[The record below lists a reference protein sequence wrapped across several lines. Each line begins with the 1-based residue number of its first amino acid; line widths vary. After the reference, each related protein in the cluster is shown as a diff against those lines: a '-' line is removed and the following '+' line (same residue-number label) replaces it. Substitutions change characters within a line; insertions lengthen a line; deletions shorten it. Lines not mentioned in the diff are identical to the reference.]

1 VLEAPLIG
9 VKCSAAVDFSAN
21 GGRYRRG
28 AADEQPEGTGSI
40 LLELA
45 GLSRH
50 FGGLNVIDG
59 LDLSVAEGEIVGI
72 IGPNGAGKSTLFNLI
87 GGNLAPNA
95 GRIVYA
101 KNDITAMN
109 TWDRCR
115 LGIGRT
121 FQIPKPFHQMSV
133 FENVLTAAVHGG
145 GMPVGHAKER
155 TRTVLEQT
163 GLWRRQ
169 DLAAGRLSLLDL
181 KRLELAKALAVA
193 PKLLLLDELAG
204 GLTEAEC
211 NSLLDIVREVHGRGT
226 TVIWIE
232 HVIRVLRRVATR
244 MAVLYGGT
252 ILSSGSPD
260 AVLSDARV
268 KEIYLGTEANSG
280 DVGE

>member
-1 VLEAPLIG
+1 M
-9 VKCSAAVDFSAN
+9 
-21 GGRYRRG
+21 
-28 AADEQPEGTGSI
+28 

-59 LDLSVAEGEIVGI
+59 LDLTVAEGEIVGI

-87 GGNLAPNA
+87 GGNLAPND
-95 GRIVYA
+95 GRIVYGGR
-101 KNDITAMN
+101 DITGMT

-121 FQIPKPFHQMSV
+121 FQIPKPFHQMGV
-133 FENVLTAAVHGG
+133 FENVLAAAVHGG
-145 GMPVGHAKER
+145 GMTVARAKER
-155 TRTVLEQT
+155 ARAVLEQT
-163 GLWRRQ
+163 GLWRKQ
-169 DLAAGRLSLLDL
+169 DLAAGQLSLLDL

-232 HVIRVLRRVATR
+232 HVIRALRRVATR

-252 ILSSGSPD
+252 IWASGSPD
-260 AVLSDARV
+260 EVLADARV
-268 KEIYLGTEANSG
+268 KEVYLGTEGNAG
-280 DVGE
+280 DIDK